1 MGAQLLNGGTHTGH
15 LGTRAAGVLLGA
27 LCVQSDPSAL
37 LAEPTRDPPLP
48 LPAQGALPR
57 GFRDSDKRIGVQRH
71 RKNSTQGCFVL
82 SAHSVCCC
90 CCCCCCVVVLLLLLF
105 VTSCHSSGRQ
115 REVGDGNDSRC
126 APAGKLPHCNASQVS
141 LVTKTIGKI
150 ARVAQGQN
158 GEQTHAEATCRCTG
172 QGSGVHY
179 RRAHGNN
186 SADLTY
192 YEQRQYFTCETLR
205 ECRPGE
211 PCGHVTRDHY
221 ATYKACNCPA
231 HHLCTVPL
239 NFSDRK
245 VVNVREPLYEG
256 SAYLA
261 LCLPK

>member
-1 MGAQLLNGGTHTGH
+1 MAGLARRCLVLAVFSCCSLAAALALVVFGNGATWERELPVCASERSACSLIHRRYWQSPLEIRLCRCPRKEPCPEGFETATNASAFNVTARTQLKMCSGWQ
-15 LGTRAAGVLLGA
+15 A
-27 LCVQSDPSAL
+27 
-37 LAEPTRDPPLP
+37 PP
-48 LPAQGALPR
+48 
-57 GFRDSDKRIGVQRH
+57 
-71 RKNSTQGCFVL
+71 
-82 SAHSVCCC
+82 
-90 CCCCCCVVVLLLLLF
+90 
-105 VTSCHSSGRQ
+105 
-115 REVGDGNDSRC
+115 
-126 APAGKLPHCNASQVS
+126 CNASQVS

-150 ARVAQGQN
+150 ARVAQGQS

>member
-1 MGAQLLNGGTHTGH
+1 MAGLARRCLVLAVFSCCSLAAALALVVFGNGATWERELPVCASERSACSLIHRRYWQSPLEIRLCRCPRKEPCPEGFETATNASAFNVTARTQLKMCSGWQ
-15 LGTRAAGVLLGA
+15 A
-27 LCVQSDPSAL
+27 
-37 LAEPTRDPPLP
+37 PP
-48 LPAQGALPR
+48 
-57 GFRDSDKRIGVQRH
+57 
-71 RKNSTQGCFVL
+71 
-82 SAHSVCCC
+82 
-90 CCCCCCVVVLLLLLF
+90 
-105 VTSCHSSGRQ
+105 
-115 REVGDGNDSRC
+115 
-126 APAGKLPHCNASQVS
+126 CNASQVS

>member
-1 MGAQLLNGGTHTGH
+1 MAGLARRCLVLAVFSCCSLAVALALVVFGNGATWERELPVCASERSACSLIHRRYWQSPLEIRLCRCPRKEPCPEGFETATNASAFNVTARTQLKMCSGWQ
-15 LGTRAAGVLLGA
+15 A
-27 LCVQSDPSAL
+27 
-37 LAEPTRDPPLP
+37 PP
-48 LPAQGALPR
+48 
-57 GFRDSDKRIGVQRH
+57 
-71 RKNSTQGCFVL
+71 
-82 SAHSVCCC
+82 
-90 CCCCCCVVVLLLLLF
+90 
-105 VTSCHSSGRQ
+105 
-115 REVGDGNDSRC
+115 
-126 APAGKLPHCNASQVS
+126 CNASQVS

-231 HHLCTVPL
+231 HHLCTVPEL
-239 NFSDRK
+239 SDRK